1 MKEEEEG
8 VYTNAILT
16 HRTDSSSRGKADWAA
31 WTQCCWGVAVG
42 AVVHLLAAVAV
53 APAGGLPP
61 LAGDGADLDHIAA
74 DSRCCT

>member
-1 MKEEEEG
+1 MG
-8 VYTNAILT
+8 
-16 HRTDSSSRGKADWAA
+16 AA
-31 WTQCCWGVAVG
+31 VD
-42 AVVHLLAAVAV
+42 LLAAAAV